1 MAQVKVG
8 GPHKVFCLDWNT
20 ANLKLP
26 SLDLHLADVLPL
38 GALSEGRLRHTDL
51 VEKVVDVT
59 HKVVELT
66 IETSAEKRV
75 VDTEVPLLLLLPS
88 QIGVDVLR
96 LSV

>member
-8 GPHKVFCLDWNT
+8 GPHKVFCLDGNT

-26 SLDLHLADVLPL
+26 SLDLHLTNVLPL
-38 GALSEGRLRHTDL
+38 CALSVGRLRHTNL
-51 VEKVVDVT
+51 VEKIVDVAN
-59 HKVVELT
+59 KVVELA

-75 VDTEVPLLLLLPS
+75 VETEVPLLLLLPS
-88 QIGVDVLR
+88 QVGVHVLR